1 MFKIWELKKGTRA
14 HKGTPWNI
22 DFMNKIEEKSLY
34 SPNLN
39 SYTRLGTKTHMKHGD
54 MDNIILIAS

>member
-1 MFKIWELKKGTRA
+1 MFKIWELKKGTR
-14 HKGTPWNI
+14 HTPWNI
-22 DFMNKIEEKSLY
+22 DFMNEIEEKSLY